1 MDETIINFIICP
13 NCGSSILSVKEFSNV
28 NNELHEGMVTC
39 NSCEIWYKI
48 DHGVLDL
55 LPLNLRRY
63 DLYEKFAKKY
73 NIHLNDVNVASLNMQ
88 KKEQILFFKK
98 DYSSYE
104 NDIVNSTYYRALDK
118 LTFEKWFDKNSDKIN
133 DPILEVGCGTGRQ
146 SVKIANKHKHA
157 ICIDISEEMVLLAKF
172 KIDQMN
178 RPNNLDFIIGD
189 AEDPPV
195 KNNMFGACVIC
206 ATLHHL
212 SSPENAIRNLS
223 HKLINGGLFYSIDP
237 HDSYVRFI
245 FDYLMKIWKLY
256 DEEASDSPLI
266 KEKNLKK
273 WLSDAKIQGKV
284 TYSTYL
290 PPHIFLIL
298 TEKPSLT
305 LLKRTDDFFNKI
317 PLFFKLSGII
327 SSEGIKIE

>member
-13 NCGSSILSVKEFSNV
+13 NCGSSILSVKEFSKA

-55 LPLNLRRY
+55 LPLALRRH
-63 DLYEKFAKKY
+63 DLYEKFAKKF
-73 NIHLNDVNVASLNMQ
+73 NIHLNKVDVANVNLQ

-98 DYSSYE
+98 DFSSYE
-104 NDIVNSTYYRALDK
+104 NDIVNSSYYKALDK
-118 LTFEKWFDKNSDKIN
+118 LTFEKWFYNNSDKII

-146 SVKIANKHKHA
+146 SIKIANTHKYA
-157 ICIDISEEMVLLAKF
+157 ICIDISEEMVLLAKL
-172 KIDQMN
+172 KIDQTAV
-178 RPNNLDFIIGD
+178 PNNLNFIIGD

-223 HKLINGGLFYSIDP
+223 HKLKNGGLFYSIDP

-256 DEEASDSPLI
+256 DEEASESPLI
-266 KEKNLKK
+266 KEKILKK
-273 WLSDAKIQGKV
+273 WLSDAKIQSKV

-298 TEKPSLT
+298 MEKPSLT

-317 PLFFKLSGII
+317 PLFFKFSGII

>member
-13 NCGSSILSVKEFSNV
+13 NCGSSLLSIQEFSNV
-28 NNELHEGMVTC
+28 NNELHEGMVIC
-39 NSCEIWYKI
+39 NSCQIWYKI

-55 LPLNLRRY
+55 LPLNLRRS

-73 NIHLNDVNVASLNMQ
+73 NIHLKEVDDVIVNQQ

-98 DYSSYE
+98 DFSSYE
-104 NDIVNSTYYRALDK
+104 NDIVDSLYYKALDK
-118 LTFEKWFDKNSDKIN
+118 LTFEKWFEQNSDRIKE
-133 DPILEVGCGTGRQ
+133 PILEVGCGTGRQ
-146 SVKIANKHKHA
+146 SIKIAAKHKHA
-157 ICIDISEEMVLLAKF
+157 ICMDISEEMVLLAKF
-172 KIDQMN
+172 KIDKI
-178 RPNNLDFIIGD
+178 PNNLDFIIGD

-212 SSPENAIRNLS
+212 SSPKNAISNLS
-223 HKLINGGLFYSIDP
+223 RKLLNGGLFYSIDP

-273 WLSDAKIQGKV
+273 WLSDAKIMSNV

-290 PPHIFLIL
+290 LPHIFLIL
-298 TEKPSLT
+298 TEKNSLT

-317 PLFFKLSGII
+317 PLFFKFSGII
-327 SSEGIKIE
+327 SAEGIKIE